1 MLINKDI
8 FNALIS
14 VNSLSEAGTEQL
26 DCKSNAREGSLT
38 KSKSSYDV
46 CP

>member
-8 FNALIS
+8 FNALIP

-26 DCKSNAREGSLT
+26 DVSPMPGRVA
-38 KSKSSYDV
+38 
-46 CP
+46 